1 MLDPMK
7 CLDLIQTIE
16 TIRLYVK
23 QFEKEAASALGSIRV
38 NLAGTE
44 VEGFWSKENL
54 AMMELNAGLIA
65 AYQPFLN
72 KKLKDMIKDIEQIE
86 QEVKEECHAGS
97 GISQSS

>member
-23 QFEKEAASALGSIRV
+23 QFEKEAASVLGDIRV

-44 VEGFWSKENL
+44 VEGIWSKENL
-54 AMMELNAGLIA
+54 AMMGLNAGLIA
-65 AYQPFLN
+65 AYQPSLD
-72 KKLKDMIKDIEQIE
+72 KKLKDMIKTLEEIENGKQ
-86 QEVKEECHAGS
+86 
-97 GISQSS
+97 